1 MTTGVLTDLTESKF
15 TTPYLLKC
23 RRRIPIFILFLESRI
38 VTLREMKQET
48 LLNKSGENIEHL
60 HNITFHLTLEEPE
73 KVPHLILVPQ

>member
-1 MTTGVLTDLTESKF
+1 MTTGVLTELAELKF

-48 LLNKSGENIEHL
+48 SLNKSGENIERL
-60 HNITFHLTLEEPE
+60 HITFDITLEEPE
-73 KVPHLILVPQ
+73 TLPHPILVPQ